1 MSNPIRMGEN
11 SVRTEGRKQLLLLSD
26 FNLAEGIA
34 ATPLPPLRTLSI
46 LISTS
51 APRAFANLPSP
62 SIQYFQKYYVESN
75 LKTTKHSWQTS
86 RTAKARTA

>member
-46 LISTS
+46 
-51 APRAFANLPSP
+51 
-62 SIQYFQKYYVESN
+62 
-75 LKTTKHSWQTS
+75 
-86 RTAKARTA
+86 

>member
-1 MSNPIRMGEN
+1 MLLQETPRTLQNKPHSTLPEHWYRRAEKTRKGRIKKKNSKTKINLQMSNPIRMGEN

-46 LISTS
+46 
-51 APRAFANLPSP
+51 
-62 SIQYFQKYYVESN
+62 
-75 LKTTKHSWQTS
+75 
-86 RTAKARTA
+86 